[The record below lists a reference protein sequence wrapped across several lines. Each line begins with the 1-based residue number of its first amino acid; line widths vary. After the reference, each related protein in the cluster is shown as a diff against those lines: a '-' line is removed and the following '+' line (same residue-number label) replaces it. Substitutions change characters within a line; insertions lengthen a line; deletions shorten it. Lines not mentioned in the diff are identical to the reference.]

1 MRPPLA
7 GALALAPALVILG
20 LLVAVGIGYAVA
32 QSLGMLPLAGDAAV
46 GLDAYRALATEEGG
60 AGGVWGSAAFTLWVS
75 AASTLVALAL
85 ALATAGWL
93 DRPAGRLR
101 RGATGVMHINLAI
114 PHVVWAIGVL
124 LVLSQ
129 SGLVARMA
137 AAIGVISEPAEFPL
151 LVRDPLGIGIILH
164 YATKEA
170 PFLAL
175 VAYALIRA
183 RPRDLDS
190 TARSLGMTGM
200 RRFRMLTLPTVLPG
214 LGIASALVI
223 AFVFGAYEA
232 PVVLGMD
239 SPRMLSV
246 VGLDMFSAS
255 DLTLR
260 PQAMALGV
268 LMAAVVM
275 MALLAALAIARRW
288 W

>member
-1 MRPPLA
+1 MHAPLA
-7 GALALAPALVILG
+7 GRLALAPALVVLG
-20 LLVAVGIGYAVA
+20 LLVAVGMGYAVA
-32 QSLGMLPLAGDAAV
+32 QSLGMLPLAGEPDV
-46 GLDAYRALATEEGG
+46 GLDSYRALATG
-60 AGGVWGSAAFTLWVS
+60 AGGAADVWASAAFTLWVS
-75 AASTLVALAL
+75 AASTLLALVLAL
-85 ALATAGWL
+85 AAAGWI
-93 DRPAGRLR
+93 DRPAGRR

-114 PHVVWAIGVL
+114 PHVVWAIGL
-124 LVLSQ
+124 LIILSQ
-129 SGLVARMA
+129 GGLLSRVA
-137 AAIGVISEPAEFPL
+137 AAIGLIAEPSEFPL

-175 VAYALIRA
+175 IAYALIRA
-183 RPRDLDS
+183 RPRELDA
-190 TARSLGMTGM
+190 TARSLGATGL

-214 LGIASALVI
+214 LAIAGALVI

-246 VGLDMFSAS
+246 VGLDLFSAS

-268 LMAAVVM
+268 VMAATLMV
-275 MALLAALAIARRW
+275 ALLAALALVRRW
-288 W
+288 R